1 MLVYNAKKVCIVYT
15 KGMEDRVSLHRYKGM
30 YTKGRGIGLVYTA
43 TTVCILKV
51 GG

>member
-30 YTKGRGIGLVYTA
+30 YTKGMEDRVSLHRYKGM
-43 TTVCILKV
+43 
-51 GG
+51 